1 MLVVN
6 VLTDQILRAN
16 VLMDQTHLVIN
27 VLTDQIHRVRDVRTD
42 QILRANVLTDQ
53 ILLVDVLIYVTLNF
67 VLFVMPFL
75 ANV

>member
-1 MLVVN
+1 M
-6 VLTDQILRAN
+6 
-16 VLMDQTHLVIN
+16 
-27 VLTDQIHRVRDVRTD
+27 TDQIHLVNVQMGQTHRV
-42 QILRANVLTDQ
+42 INVQTDQ